1 MKNYDIRHQIPGR
14 IRISVNQAEHDK
26 AWFSFIEQNLS
37 LLDSIIFIRSNHACN
52 SLIIQYT
59 HSDSI
64 KAQILSSL
72 EASIEKLLE
81 HSQKDISKK
90 KKKLRKSTCSCNKEL
105 KEKDLVKPAFLRFA
119 SMSGIMGAVF
129 LKKIFSKTLLAQG
142 IFSPLG
148 IATLVYSYPLI
159 KSSYR
164 QLKEKRITLDG
175 FLATGCLATAL
186 NSQALAAFEILWIN
200 SGAELLSAW
209 VTERSRKSIS
219 NILNIASHHTFTL
232 DNGVEVETRVSDLK
246 QGDIVVL
253 HTGEKVCIDGE
264 VINGHAVLDESPI
277 SGRPD
282 FIQKSIGD
290 TVLAGTFV
298 SQGLI
303 YVCAKNVGDQTYL
316 SRVLCLVEDELANKA
331 PIEGLAD
338 KLAKKLILFG
348 FIATGAT
355 LVFTASLSRAFTV
368 LLVMACPCATALSA
382 STAVNAAMNVASRKN
397 ILIKGGRYLEEIG
410 KIDCIC
416 FDKTGTLTT
425 AEPKLSD
432 IVILD
437 KKIKLIESNT
447 ETSSLHQGADV
458 FNNSIAQSCNTCSLK
473 IAENNILQM
482 VLSTEMHNHHP
493 LAHAIKKEAHERCI
507 LPIAHTCC
515 EYFLGMGM
523 MATVDGQEI
532 LVGNHKLM
540 QQRNIDVDHNIHAL
554 HESDKLKALGKTV
567 LFVAKNK
574 ELIALLAFDNPTREE
589 SKSIIRELK
598 KNGIKNSYLIT
609 GDEENT
615 AKQLTKELGID
626 GYFASVM
633 PREKA
638 QIIKDLQKQF
648 NSVLMVG
655 DGINDA
661 VALAQADIG
670 IAMGAGGSEVAV
682 EAADITL
689 VNDDLCGIVY
699 VHSLSKKTVQI
710 VHQNFWIATGSNIGG
725 FALAAFGIINPVM
738 AGMLHIVHTLGV
750 LASSSRL
757 LSYENTQIDTKCKQ
771 KANAIPNTPDNCKK
785 KNK

>member
-1 MKNYDIRHQIPGR
+1 MQYYDIRHQISGR
-14 IRISVNQAEHDK
+14 IRIYIKQADYDK
-26 AWFSFIEQNLS
+26 AWFLFIEQNLT
-37 LLDSIIFIRSNHACN
+37 LLDSVLFVRSNPTCN
-52 SLIIQYT
+52 SLIIQYKT
-59 HSDSI
+59 IDSA
-64 KAQILSSL
+64 KEQILSSID
-72 EASIEKLLE
+72 SSVEKLIK
-81 HSQKDISKK
+81 HSRKDILKHKK
-90 KKKLRKSTCSCNKEL
+90 KIRKSTCNCDKIS
-105 KEKDLVKPAFLRFA
+105 KEKDLIKPAVLRFT
-119 SMSGIMGAVF
+119 SMSGIMLAVF
-129 LKKIFSKTLLAQG
+129 LKNIFSKTAISQT

-148 IATLVYSYPLI
+148 LATLFFSYPLVRN
-159 KSSYR
+159 SYK
-164 QLKEKRITLDG
+164 QLKEKRIALDG
-175 FLATGCLATAL
+175 FLAAGCLATAA

-200 SGAELLSAW
+200 SGAELLTAW
-209 VTERSRKSIS
+209 ITERSRKSIS
-219 NILNIASHHTFTL
+219 NILNLASHHTFTL
-232 DNGVEVETRVSDLK
+232 VEGIEVETKVSDLK
-246 QGDIVVL
+246 ENDIVVL

-282 FIQKSIGD
+282 FIPKSIGD
-290 TVLAGTFV
+290 TVFAGTFV

-303 YVCAKNVGDQTYL
+303 YVCAKKVGDQTYL

-355 LVFTASLSRAFTV
+355 LVLTANLSRAFTV

-425 AEPKLSD
+425 SEPKLSD
-432 IVILD
+432 IVILNN
-437 KKIKLIESNT
+437 KIKDVEYQANT
-447 ETSSLHQGADV
+447 ESTCLHTGVKSLDSSEK
-458 FNNSIAQSCNTCSLK
+458 NNCTTCSLK
-473 IAENNILQM
+473 LSENTLIQL

-493 LAHAIKKEAHERCI
+493 LAHAIKKEASERNI

-523 MATVDGQEI
+523 MATVDGHEI

-540 QQRNIDVDHNIHAL
+540 QQRNIPVDNDLQAQN
-554 HESDKLKALGKTV
+554 ESELLKSKGKTV
-567 LFVAKNK
+567 LFVAKDK
-574 ELIALLAFDNPTREE
+574 ELIALIGFDNPIRKE
-589 SKSIIRELK
+589 SKSIIKELK
-598 KNGIKNSYLIT
+598 KQGIKHCYLIT

-615 AKQLTKELGID
+615 AKTLSAELGID

-638 QIIKDLQKQF
+638 QIVKNLQAQY

-689 VNDDLCGIVY
+689 VNDDLCGIAY
-699 VHSLSKKTVQI
+699 VHSLSKKTVQ
-710 VHQNFWIATGSNIGG
+710 VVYQNFWIATGSNIAG
-725 FALAAFGIINPVM
+725 FALAALGTINPVT
-738 AGMLHIVHTLGV
+738 AGLLHITHTLGV

-757 LSYENTQIDTKCKQ
+757 LSYENEDF
-771 KANAIPNTPDNCKK
+771 AAECKK
-785 KNK
+785 VQEKDLLKK